1 MFAPAL
7 AAPRLSGIK
16 FDARAELRRALLAAA
31 ETCWVYAVVLTLTAL
46 LRPPR
51 LISPVGVF
59 FTYFV
64 ALEIGRYLPRLLR
77 GQRALQW
84 INLALAGLVILFVIR
99 VDLYRDAPVFD
110 LTWLPSYLGNLSALF
125 ERFASDQIATIALL
139 FVYVRGLGFAY
150 RPLTLWFTG
159 FQFRLG
165 VVFFFGIAIAGAFA
179 GGVDIRA
186 LLVVYF
192 IVSLLSIA
200 LARMEESG
208 REMALGKAWAPL
220 LVGASLLVVSLGFF
234 VTPLMTMA
242 AAAAFFQI
250 LSPLAPVVEFLLTLI
265 LVPLS
270 YVIEFL
276 IGLLMPLLTLVMVSL
291 RRLPLDILPQLQIPL
306 QKSSDNGI
314 ALFVQIWP
322 YLRLVLFLAILMGAA
337 LAIARA
343 VNRRMAQVEEETF
356 IREAVGER
364 DRKRAEKMGGA
375 RAAPM
380 LPHEVE
386 AENIRRIYAALLARC
401 QAIGLPRR
409 EAETPFEFLPR
420 LEAQFPQA
428 ATDLSALTEAYVAV
442 HYAQIPA
449 TNERVHAMR
458 AVWRRLRGQLK
469 PIENR
474 RRKTQDQL
482 S

>member
-1 MFAPAL
+1 METSLAPSK
-7 AAPRLSGIK
+7 PIGFRL
-16 FDARAELRRALLAAA
+16 DARAELRRALLAAA

-59 FTYFV
+59 FAYFI
-64 ALEIGRYLPRLLR
+64 ALEIGRYLPRLR
-77 GQRALQW
+77 RARRALQW
-84 INLALAGLVILFVIR
+84 INLALAVLVLLFVIR
-99 VDLYRDAPVFD
+99 WDLYRDVPLFD
-110 LTWLPSYLGNLSALF
+110 STWLFTYLGNLSALF

-139 FVYVRGLGFAY
+139 FVYVRGLGFAQ

-165 VVFFFGIAIAGAFA
+165 VVFFFGIAIVGAFA
-179 GGVDIRA
+179 GGVDFRG
-186 LLVVYF
+186 LLIVYF

-220 LVGASLLVVSLGFF
+220 LVGASMLVVSLGFF
-234 VTPLMTMA
+234 VTPLLTMA
-242 AAAAFFQI
+242 AAAAFFQM
-250 LSPLAPVVEFLLTLI
+250 LAPLAPVVQFLLALI

-270 YVIEFL
+270 YVVEFL
-276 IGLLMPLLTLVMVSL
+276 IGLLIPLLSIVMASL

-306 QKSSDNGI
+306 QKSADDGFT
-314 ALFVQIWP
+314 LFVHIWP
-322 YLRLVLFLAILMGAA
+322 YLRLVLFLAILMGVG

-356 IREAVGER
+356 IREGVGER
-364 DRKRAEKMGGA
+364 DRKRAEKMRPS

-380 LPHEVE
+380 PQHEIE

-409 EAETPFEFLPR
+409 EAETPLEFLPR
-420 LEAQFPQA
+420 LKGQFPQA
-428 ATDLSALTEAYVAV
+428 ASDLSALTEAYVSV

-469 PIENR
+469 PIEDR
-474 RRKTQDQL
+474 RRKTKD
-482 S
+482 